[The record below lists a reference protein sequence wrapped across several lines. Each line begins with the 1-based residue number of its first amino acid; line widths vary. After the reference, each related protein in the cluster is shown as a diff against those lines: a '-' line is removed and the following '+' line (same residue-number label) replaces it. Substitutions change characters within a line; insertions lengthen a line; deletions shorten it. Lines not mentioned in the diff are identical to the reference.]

1 MSLEESCGRSR
12 FEFGAWC
19 WTVVVGVVATLV
31 ADYLE
36 GWSFRSVQWA
46 VGGPLEGW
54 SFRSVQWA
62 VGGPLEVRVHGE
74 ALACL

>member
-19 WTVVVGVVATLV
+19 WAVVVGVVAMLV
-31 ADYLE
+31 ADFLE

-46 VGGPLEGW
+46 VGGSDFLEGW

-62 VGGPLEVRVHGE
+62 VGGSFCYHGVQHRE
-74 ALACL
+74 A